1 MPAFVCR
8 QHPLLAL
15 ANALEHGPSSSSN
28 VELSQTETAY
38 VINVLAPGVRIDD
51 FDVTAKDELL
61 TIKGQTGSRAVGQQ
75 IRLPRDAD
83 TDAATATHADGILT
97 LTVPKRAAPVPRTI
111 EVKIGSPEEPEAEQE
126 AASGEAAA
134 NEAVAPAIA
143 LAEMGFTD
151 AELVSAAL
159 SKHGND
165 VEAAAAALNALDE
178 EWAASLD
185 DLDEMGFG
193 DRHASSLA
201 LIAHDGS
208 VKLAVK
214 ALVAAA

>member
-1 MPAFVCR
+1 M
-8 QHPLLAL
+8 
-15 ANALEHGPSSSSN
+15 
-28 VELSQTETAY
+28 
-38 VINVLAPGVRIDD
+38 
-51 FDVTAKDELL
+51 
-61 TIKGQTGSRAVGQQ
+61 
-75 IRLPRDAD
+75 
-83 TDAATATHADGILT
+83 
-97 LTVPKRAAPVPRTI
+97 
-111 EVKIGSPEEPEAEQE
+111 
-126 AASGEAAA
+126 GEAAA

-151 AELVSAAL
+151 AELVTAAL
-159 SKHGND
+159 SKHDND

-214 ALVAAA
+214 ALSPQPDGLTAAKHYD